1 MKIKKSNKNILIF
14 SNNYLFND
22 NLFGIYIIYYNIF
35 NIEYNFSYIYL
46 FIYFLLIYFIKSLY
60 FIINKILF

>member
-46 FIYFLLIYFIKSLY
+46 FIFY
-60 FIINKILF
+60 